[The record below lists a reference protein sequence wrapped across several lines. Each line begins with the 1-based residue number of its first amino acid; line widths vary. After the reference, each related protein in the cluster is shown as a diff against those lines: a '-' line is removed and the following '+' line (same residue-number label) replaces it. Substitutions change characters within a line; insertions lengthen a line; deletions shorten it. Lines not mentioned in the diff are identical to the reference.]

1 MHLCTSFL
9 YEIYIVTKIKFISY
23 FVGHWT
29 SSLLSYVIN
38 PCSIRTS
45 FSGYTLLKKPCSNT
59 VIFLERNIVFVGLYV
74 QHMLCERNAT
84 YAIKRLIIIIIVIG
98 YHERGM
104 GGSAVFP
111 SSSST
116 VSSLARNNLCIAID
130 NSLAWLLI
138 KKIIKF
144 F

>member
-9 YEIYIVTKIKFISY
+9 YEIYTVTKIKFISY

-59 VIFLERNIVFVGLYV
+59 IIFLERNIVFVGLYV

-84 YAIKRLIIIIIVIG
+84 YVIKRLIIIIVIG
-98 YHERGM
+98 YHERGL

-116 VSSLARNNLCIAID
+116 VSSLVRNNLCIAID
-130 NSLAWLLI
+130 SSLAWLLI